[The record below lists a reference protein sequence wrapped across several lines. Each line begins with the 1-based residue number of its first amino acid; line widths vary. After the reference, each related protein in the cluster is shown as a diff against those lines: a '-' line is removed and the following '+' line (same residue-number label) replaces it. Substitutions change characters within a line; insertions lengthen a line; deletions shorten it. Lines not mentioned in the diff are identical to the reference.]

1 MQVLQEETSSLQ
13 PLKNRLNESAV
24 PHQHNLVYINVVLV
38 ITIMYVIKRQDNMLP
53 TRLLRG
59 HNLVSTIADTRV
71 LKTCQEEKP
80 QMTREESLSK
90 SHRHSRSKLSA
101 KSDKYADF
109 LWQSCGSRKR
119 KTGPRRC
126 CSSRKSRRC
135 LLADGG

>member
-59 HNLVSTIADTRV
+59 HNLVSTIADT
-71 LKTCQEEKP
+71 
-80 QMTREESLSK
+80 
-90 SHRHSRSKLSA
+90 
-101 KSDKYADF
+101 
-109 LWQSCGSRKR
+109 GS
-119 KTGPRRC
+119 
-126 CSSRKSRRC
+126 
-135 LLADGG
+135 